1 MASPSKSPH
10 SASTPRMSFD
20 EAMNIL
26 SREERFM
33 GTVAAMNALLVSKG
47 VYSPDEFASHFIQ
60 WAEAQQ
66 RRTGD
71 RPAGSH

>member
-1 MASPSKSPH
+1 M
-10 SASTPRMSFD
+10 TFD

-66 RRTGD
+66 RRTQD
-71 RPAGSH
+71 RPAPSR